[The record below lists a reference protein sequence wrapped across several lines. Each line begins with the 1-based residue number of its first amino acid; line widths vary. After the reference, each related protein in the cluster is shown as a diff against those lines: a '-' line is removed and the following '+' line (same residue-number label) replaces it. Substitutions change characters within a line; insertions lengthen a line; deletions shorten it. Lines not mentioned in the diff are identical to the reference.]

1 MELTTNN
8 NGEKKMETI
17 KKFKNRKLYSKTKKS
32 YVTLNYLVDKLRN
45 KESFQV
51 VEHGTN
57 LDITNKT
64 LKQVLVTLDL
74 TNDTLERIIL
84 GD

>member
-1 MELTTNN
+1 M
-8 NGEKKMETI
+8 GEKMETI
-17 KKFKNRKLYSKTKKS
+17 KKFKNRKLYSKTTKG

-57 LDITNKT
+57 LDITSKT
-64 LKQVLVTLDL
+64 LKQALVTVDL
-74 TNDTLERIIL
+74 TDDVVKRVIL
-84 GD
+84 GE

>member
-1 MELTTNN
+1 
-8 NGEKKMETI
+8 METI
-17 KKFKNRKLYSKTKKS
+17 KKFKNRKLYSKTTKS

-57 LDITNKT
+57 VDITSKT
-64 LKQVLVTLDL
+64 LKQALVTVEMTD
-74 TNDTLERIIL
+74 DVIKRVIL
-84 GD
+84 GE

>member
-1 MELTTNN
+1 
-8 NGEKKMETI
+8 METI
-17 KKFKNRKLYSKTKKS
+17 KKFKNRKLYSKTTKS

-57 LDITNKT
+57 VDITSKT
-64 LKQVLVTLDL
+64 LKQALVTVDL
-74 TNDTLERIIL
+74 TDDVVKRVIL
-84 GD
+84 GE

>member
-1 MELTTNN
+1 
-8 NGEKKMETI
+8 METI
-17 KKFKNRKLYSKTKKS
+17 KKFKNRKLYSKTTKS

-57 LDITNKT
+57 TDITSKT
-64 LKQVLVTLDL
+64 LKQALVTVDL
-74 TNDTLERIIL
+74 TDDTIRRIIL
-84 GD
+84 GE

>member
-1 MELTTNN
+1 
-8 NGEKKMETI
+8 METI
-17 KKFKNRKLYSKTKKS
+17 KKFKNRKLYSKTTKG

-51 VEHGTN
+51 LEHGTN

-64 LKQVLVTLDL
+64 LKQALVTVELSD
-74 TNDTLERIIL
+74 DIVKRVIL
-84 GD
+84 GE

>member
-1 MELTTNN
+1 
-8 NGEKKMETI
+8 METI
-17 KKFKNRKLYSKTKKS
+17 KKFKNRKLYSKTTKS

-64 LKQVLVTLDL
+64 LKQALVTVDL
-74 TNDTLERIIL
+74 TDDVVKRVIL
-84 GD
+84 GE

>member
-1 MELTTNN
+1 
-8 NGEKKMETI
+8 METI
-17 KKFKNRKLYSKTKKS
+17 KKFKNRKLYSKTTKS

-57 LDITNKT
+57 LDITSKT
-64 LKQVLVTLDL
+64 LKQALVTVEMTD
-74 TNDTLERIIL
+74 DVIRRVIL
-84 GD
+84 GE

>member
-1 MELTTNN
+1 
-8 NGEKKMETI
+8 METI
-17 KKFKNRKLYSKTKKS
+17 KKFKNRKLYSKATKS

-57 LDITNKT
+57 LDITSKT
-64 LKQVLVTLDL
+64 LKQALVTVEL
-74 TNDTLERIIL
+74 TDDVVKRVIL
-84 GD
+84 GE

>member
-1 MELTTNN
+1 M
-8 NGEKKMETI
+8 GEKMETI
-17 KKFKNRKLYSKTKKS
+17 KKFKNRKLYSKTTKS

-57 LDITNKT
+57 LDITSKT
-64 LKQVLVTLDL
+64 LKQALVTVDL
-74 TNDTLERIIL
+74 TDDVVKRVIL
-84 GD
+84 GE

>member
-1 MELTTNN
+1 
-8 NGEKKMETI
+8 METI
-17 KKFKNRKLYSKTKKS
+17 KKFKNRKLYSKTTKS
-32 YVTLNYLVDKLRN
+32 YVTLNYLVDKLRK

-64 LKQVLVTLDL
+64 LKQALVTVDL
-74 TNDTLERIIL
+74 SDDVVRRVIL
-84 GD
+84 GE

>member
-1 MELTTNN
+1 
-8 NGEKKMETI
+8 METI
-17 KKFKNRKLYSKTKKS
+17 KKFKNRKLYSKTTKS

-57 LDITNKT
+57 LDITSKT
-64 LKQVLVTLDL
+64 LKQALISVEL
-74 TNDTLERIIL
+74 TDDVVRKVIL
-84 GD
+84 GE